1 MASKKPENMSFE
13 DAMTELQTIVQNM
26 ENGQLTLEDSL
37 KHFERGVGLVAST
50 QNKLK
55 QAEQKVQILMQQGQ
69 NQQTLQPFSE
79 DESYPEGQQS

>member
-26 ENGQLTLEDSL
+26 ENGQLSLEDSL

-50 QNKLK
+50 QNKLQ
-55 QAEQKVQILMQQGQ
+55 QAEQKVQILMEQQGQ
-69 NQQTLQPFSE
+69 QQLQPFE
-79 DESYPEGQQS
+79 EGQQ